1 MKDAAAVQPGSQA
14 ARGPSNGNMQRRKR
28 RAGFKEKNNN
38 ELSFK
43 HTEFSVPM
51 GYLGR
56 VFYVLE
62 MHTIS
67 PGILLIADV
76 PGVVQLTVPSSSLCS
91 KRQTWETDSVTLIS

>member
-1 MKDAAAVQPGSQA
+1 M
-14 ARGPSNGNMQRRKR
+14 
-28 RAGFKEKNNN
+28 
-38 ELSFK
+38 
-43 HTEFSVPM
+43 PM

-62 MHTIS
+62 MHAVS

>member
-1 MKDAAAVQPGSQA
+1 MRPQCSLGVRLLGVLVMEICSV
-14 ARGPSNGNMQRRKR
+14 G
-28 RAGFKEKNNN
+28 KE
-38 ELSFK
+38 ELVSREK
-43 HTEFSVPM
+43 IIMSSALNILSSLCPW

-62 MHTIS
+62 MHTFS

>member
-1 MKDAAAVQPGSQA
+1 M
-14 ARGPSNGNMQRRKR
+14 
-28 RAGFKEKNNN
+28 
-38 ELSFK
+38 
-43 HTEFSVPM
+43 PM

-62 MHTIS
+62 IHAVS

-91 KRQTWETDSVTLIS
+91 KRRTWETDSVTLIS